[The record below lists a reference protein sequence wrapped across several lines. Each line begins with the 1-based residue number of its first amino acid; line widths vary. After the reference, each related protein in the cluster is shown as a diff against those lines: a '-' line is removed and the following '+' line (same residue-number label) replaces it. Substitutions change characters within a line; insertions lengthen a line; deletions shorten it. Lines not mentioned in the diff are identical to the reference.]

1 MRFKIIEFSN
11 YDGDSF
17 DLTLDLGF
25 ELVYHQK
32 CRIEGIDTPELRG
45 GTTLTKAAARLARDV
60 AREWVQEA
68 MEDGGAVFFS
78 ETYRGKYG
86 RPLGDIERTS
96 DGASMRQHLLD
107 NHLGVPYHGQAKSKV
122 AGEHADNLKFLM
134 DSNKIV
140 LATKGA
146 TK

>member
-1 MRFKIIEFSN
+1 MRFKIGEFSN

-45 GTTLTKAAARLARDV
+45 GTTLSKAAAVLARDV
-60 AREWVQEA
+60 AREWVRKA
-68 MEDGGAVFFS
+68 MEDGGAVFVS
-78 ETYRGKYG
+78 ETYRGKFG
-86 RPLGDIERTS
+86 RPLGDIERAK

-122 AGEHADNLKFLM
+122 AGEHAANLQFLLDN
-134 DSNKIV
+134 D
-140 LATKGA
+140 LAAKE
-146 TK
+146 K